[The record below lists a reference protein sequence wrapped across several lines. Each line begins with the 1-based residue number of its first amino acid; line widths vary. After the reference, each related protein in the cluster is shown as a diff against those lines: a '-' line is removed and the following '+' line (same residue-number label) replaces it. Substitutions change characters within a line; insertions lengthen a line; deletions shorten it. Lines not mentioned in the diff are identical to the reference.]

1 MLRAPTRAPLGPA
14 GLGSVPG
21 GLGPSNPRS
30 LTPGAVVLDR
40 YVIQKVIGR
49 GGMAAVYLARNQET
63 ERLVALKILD
73 PEISADPSY
82 VERFRREARAAGRIR
97 SDNVVAIYDLGTDVS
112 GTLVLVMEYLEGQT
126 IQQALRNGRMPIP
139 RVLTLARQLC
149 EGLAAAHENG
159 VVHRDLKPANLFI
172 ERTTG
177 GGEKLKVLDFGIS
190 KLADASS
197 QELTRAGQT
206 LGTLAYMAPE
216 QIRGTV
222 KGNDPRIDL
231 YSAGVS
237 IFLMLT
243 AKRPIDAEDT
253 VQLLQAVLEKP
264 PLTLQQA
271 CGVDFPQALEDFV
284 EKALHKDPT
293 KRFQTALEM
302 RDALARAGGAADDLE
317 LEEDEPMEVGAATM
331 MAPPPSMGHYGDPSR
346 PSAPH
351 TTTPPSG
358 VVVAA
363 GAAHPVPPGP
373 VMLPSFDDDEEE
385 GKTVVRAPA
394 SMPGEGTGPSAAA
407 GPVLPA
413 AGRRIDAS
421 LSPSSGAGSQ
431 APQGSAMRAATMA
444 PRGPAG
450 PPPAGPTPGG
460 HARAATLM
468 GMAPVPPAG
477 ASDDE
482 EGVNRTM
489 AMDVFGEA
497 ARAGGAFPEGFVPPG
512 GPGNGTGHSHSQP
525 QGHPQGHTQGH
536 AQGHAQGPQ
545 GASAFAGPQ
554 GAPMSF
560 PGADNPLAPPV
571 AVTAAPL
578 PAARPKRSPMAL
590 LLGGASV
597 VALALV
603 AVAGYVAFGGPA
615 HTVTTS
621 PPVAAAV
628 SPGPAGSTPEAAPP
642 TPEPP
647 PAAPAPVAQALAPTP
662 PAEAPPPEAAPPEAP
677 PAAAAEPS
685 APAAP
690 VVAEAPPSAPAPAAA
705 ASAPRAARGSRHAHA
720 PAPRETAPA
729 APVVRSVAAAPPSRP
744 SRPAG
749 SRPRGRRGA
758 AIIGEVPF

>member
-1 MLRAPTRAPLGPA
+1 M
-14 GLGSVPG
+14 PG
-21 GLGPSNPRS
+21 GGPSNPRS
-30 LTPGAVVLDR
+30 LSPGAVVLDR

-97 SDNVVAIYDLGTDVS
+97 SDHVVAIYDLGTDSS

-126 IQQALRNGRMPIP
+126 VQQALRNGRMPIP

-271 CGVDFPQALEDFV
+271 CGVDFPPALEAFI
-284 EKALHKDPT
+284 EKSLHKDPT

-302 RDALARAGGAADDLE
+302 RDALARAGGVSDDLL
-317 LEEDEPMEVGAATM
+317 LEDDEPAEIGAATM
-331 MAPPPSMGHYGDPSR
+331 MAPPPSMGAFPEVSR
-346 PSAPH
+346 PSDPRSA
-351 TTTPPSG
+351 TPPSG

-363 GAAHPVPPGP
+363 GAAHAGPPGP

-385 GKTVVRAPA
+385 GKTVVRAP
-394 SMPGEGTGPSAAA
+394 MTHGEGSGE

-421 LSPSSGAGSQ
+421 LTPSAAQG
-431 APQGSAMRAATMA
+431 PQSSAMRAPTMP
-444 PRGPAG
+444 PRGPMG
-450 PPPAGPTPGG
+450 PVPTAPGPGG
-460 HARAATLM
+460 AQAQPRSPTLM
-468 GMAPVPPAG
+468 GMAPVQGPPPNAG
-477 ASDDE
+477 GGSEPTGQDDD

-489 AMDVFGEA
+489 AMDVFGDA
-497 ARAGGAFPEGFVPPG
+497 ARGGPMPG
-512 GPGNGTGHSHSQP
+512 GPMPGGPMPGGP
-525 QGHPQGHTQGH
+525 M
-536 AQGHAQGPQ
+536 APQ
-545 GASAFAGPQ
+545 GASPFGPP
-554 GAPMSF
+554 AAHAF
-560 PGADNPLAPPV
+560 PGADNPMAPPA
-571 AVTAAPL
+571 AVTAAPTS
-578 PAARPKRSPMAL
+578 AARPKRSPMTL
-590 LLGGASV
+590 LLGGASA

-603 AVAGYVAFGGPA
+603 AVAGYVAFAGPGR
-615 HTVTTS
+615 T
-621 PPVAAAV
+621 PPPTAAVAATTE
-628 SPGPAGSTPEAAPP
+628 PAAAPTPESAPQSAAPAAAAPTEPAPTAQPLAP
-642 TPEPP
+642 TPEPQTAAAP
-647 PAAPAPVAQALAPTP
+647 EAPAAA
-662 PAEAPPPEAAPPEAP
+662 PEAP
-677 PAAAAEPS
+677 PAAA
-685 APAAP
+685 PAAP
-690 VVAEAPPSAPAPAAA
+690 EAPAPAAPTVA
-705 ASAPRAARGSRHAHA
+705 AAAPTPPPTPAPPAPAVAAAPASAAPHRAGREHHARAPRAEA
-720 PAPRETAPA
+720 PVVRTVAAPSAAAAPA
-729 APVVRSVAAAPPSRP
+729 APRASSGR
-744 SRPAG
+744 RG
-749 SRPRGRRGA
+749 GRRGA
-758 AIIGEVPF
+758 AIIGDVPF